1 MRAEILSIGDELLI
15 GRTVNNN
22 AAYMGK
28 RLAEISIDVEWLTSV
43 GDNLERILTAVKT
56 AWNRVEIILLTGGL
70 GPTHDDITKDALC
83 RFFGVEYL
91 FHSEIVEEIRD
102 RYKARGIEMP
112 DIVTNQGLI
121 PAGADLIRNEV
132 GSAFGIR
139 FERDGHLL
147 IAMPGV
153 PFEMER
159 MMTDS
164 VIPFLKTK
172 AGTHTILM
180 QSVKTAGIIE
190 SKLVSSFNRLE
201 SVRQLAD
208 VAVLPRV
215 TGVELRLTVRNESG
229 EEAARLMQQA
239 LEITREDIGQWIV
252 TVSDES
258 IEDVVIRDLL
268 RLNRTVS
275 TAESCTG
282 GLVSDMLTNVPGSS
296 GCFAGGIISYSNA
309 VKQDLLGVSGDL
321 LHAHGAVSDEVA
333 RAMAV
338 GVRDRMKTDF
348 GVATTGIAGPGG
360 ATETKPA
367 GLAYIAVAGPD
378 GTVSEKILFN
388 VDRKLNKQRF
398 AVSALNLLRRAL
410 RDGTAGV

>member
-28 RLAEISIDVEWLTSV
+28 RLAEINIDVEWLTSV
-43 GDNLERILTAVKT
+43 GDNLERIVTAVKT
-56 AWNRVEIILLTGGL
+56 AWNRAEIILLTGGL

-83 RFFGVEYL
+83 RFFGVEYR
-91 FHSEIVEEIRD
+91 FYREIVEEIRD
-102 RYKARGIEMP
+102 RYQTRGIEMP
-112 DIVTNQGLI
+112 EIVTNQGLI
-121 PAGADLIRNEV
+121 PAGADLIRNEL

-139 FERDGHLL
+139 FERDGRVL

-190 SKLVSSFNRLE
+190 SKLVSSFPRLE
-201 SVRQLAD
+201 TVRQLAD

-239 LEITREDIGQWIV
+239 LEITREDIGKWIV
-252 TVSDES
+252 TMSDES

-282 GLVSDMLTNVPGSS
+282 GLVADMLTNVPGSS
-296 GCFAGGIISYSNA
+296 GCFAGGVISYSNA

-338 GVRDRMKTDF
+338 GIRDRIQTDF

-367 GLAYIAVAGPD
+367 GLAYIAVTGPD

-388 VDRKLNKQRF
+388 VDRKQNKQRF
-398 AVSALNLLRRAL
+398 AVSALNLLRRTL